1 MGHPRKQR
9 TTMEAELNLGSS
21 HPPSLS
27 DVPFLSLLFPAL
39 FHVFFLFPP
48 LSLCLCV
55 SLLVSF
61 SLLCLSTPFSLPKP
75 SQYVTHKPHKESQH
89 QKVFGGEKH
98 PSPREE
104 NPGEETRALK
114 KVPKVISPCQIP
126 TSLGLQTDR
135 QRHFSPV
142 PKA

>member
-27 DVPFLSLLFPAL
+27 DVPALS
-39 FHVFFLFPP
+39 HVFFLFPP

-55 SLLVSF
+55 FLLVSC
-61 SLLCLSTPFSLPKP
+61 SLLCLSTPFSLLKP

-104 NPGEETRALK
+104 NPREETRALK